1 MPAPSRL
8 KIVAAYALMCAI
20 WGTTWLGIKI
30 GLQTMPPV
38 SGVGLRF
45 TLGGLFLFAVA
56 FAQRKYLPPRAM
68 PWKLILVLSATLFG
82 LNYILTYVAET
93 HLPSGLVAVLFGTL
107 PFFTFAFG
115 HYLVGEKTT
124 LLTWAGALLAFAGVA
139 VISLA
144 GDARGA
150 VWYALAAIAA
160 AVISAFA
167 NVYAKRHADADPL
180 IVLPPAMLIA
190 GIVLSAAGMVLE
202 HPAGAAFSERSMMAV
217 LYLAI
222 FGSGIA
228 FFLNMWLL
236 QRIDV
241 WIVGLSALLIPV
253 LAVFVGIVFGG
264 ETFGVRDLA
273 GAAFV
278 IAGVWL
284 ALSRAAQ
291 PEVLCPVEG

>member
-1 MPAPSRL
+1 MTASSRL

-30 GLQTMPPV
+30 GLQTMQPV
-38 SGVGLRF
+38 SGVGIRF
-45 TLGGLFLFAVA
+45 TFGGLFLFAVA
-56 FAQRKYLPPRAM
+56 FAQRKYLPLRAM
-68 PWKLILVLSATLFG
+68 PWKLICVLAATLFG
-82 LNYILTYVAET
+82 LNYILTYLAET

-115 HYLVGEKTT
+115 HFLVGERTT
-124 LLTWAGALLAFAGVA
+124 PLTWAGALLAFAGVA

-167 NVYAKRHADADPL
+167 NVYAKRHSEADPL
-180 IVLPPAMLIA
+180 VVLPPAMLLA
-190 GIVLSAAGMVLE
+190 GIVLSVAGFSIE
-202 HPAGAAFSERSMMAV
+202 HPSGAAFGLHSMMAI

-222 FGSGIA
+222 FGSGVA

-241 WIVGLSALLIPV
+241 WIVGLSALVIPV

-264 ETFGVRDLA
+264 ETFGSRDVI
-273 GAAFV
+273 GAVFV

-284 ALSRAAQ
+284 ALARTAQ
-291 PEVLCPVEG
+291 PKPLCPVEG